1 MDSVK
6 SWKKAR
12 IAETW
17 SIIMYQRIQDLDTLL
32 FIPEQRQITTALLAM
47 NGLSENQVSK
57 SVAWKIN

>member
-17 SIIMYQRIQDLDTLL
+17 SIIMCQRIQDLDTLL
-32 FIPEQRQITTALLAM
+32 FILEQRQITTALLAM